1 LIDSVSLPVVFSAI
15 GAVAGLILQQG
26 IDVWKTRTSHRQALQ
41 ARFFEL
47 KLQTAVDY
55 ARSLDALVATY
66 QARLAEVAERTRDDE
81 NFYFLEVARGVVD
94 IQTKALERDYDRYV
108 GAAAVLELVFG
119 PTVVTAAL
127 EHGVTLELNSAW
139 REFDDAWRQMQVSL
153 ERLLPE
159 SRMEELRQQR
169 ERGSYDET
177 AHDEM
182 QRWMDVYKSKNAEM
196 RSFLPRLV
204 DLTLQAEQHRRMV
217 LQAMRAEMT
226 RYRV

>member
-1 LIDSVSLPVVFSAI
+1 MIDSVSLPVVFSAI